1 MVTAMSE
8 SQGNDVR
15 AGQSADDGY
24 WASLF
29 GTEDAFAREVETE
42 PADIPS
48 PYDWLGPPAAPSSED
63 SDPGSLLSAAPDKP
77 SIEVD
82 PWALAQQ
89 CMSADEV
96 LELRVVDHNKG
107 GLLVFWSGIQGF
119 VPASQLIDFPQFH
132 IPRERYQTLAE
143 WHDRVLR
150 VKIIEV
156 NQLSSRLIFSER
168 ATLVAADERKD
179 LLKGVRQ
186 GDRLNG
192 IITNLTD
199 FGAFVD
205 LGGVEGLVHISEISW
220 SRVTHPSALLHQGQP
235 VRVVVLNVDRSAGR
249 VALSIKRLNADPW
262 RTAESR
268 YRPGQLVQGVV
279 GNITTYGAFIILEEE
294 LEGLVHISELAEGH
308 FMHPRDVVRSGDRV
322 VARVL
327 SVDAGHKRIA
337 LSLRGVSTS
346 PGSGQ

>member
-1 MVTAMSE
+1 MSE
-8 SQGNDVR
+8 VEGRGFQ
-15 AGQSADDGY
+15 AEPAADDDY
-24 WASLF
+24 WFALF
-29 GTEDAFAREVETE
+29 KTEDSAGTDRDLTQDE
-42 PADIPS
+42 IPS
-48 PYDWLGPPAAPSSED
+48 TFDLTPPTQVLREDISQLPDAPLSEPPTELSS
-63 SDPGSLLSAAPDKP
+63 SD
-77 SIEVD
+77 D
-82 PWALAQQ
+82 PWEMAQTI
-89 CMSADEV
+89 MDADQL
-96 LELRVVDHNKG
+96 LELRVFDHNKG
-107 GLLVFWSGIQGF
+107 GLLVIWNGIQGF
-119 VPASQLIDFPQFH
+119 VPASQLVDFPQFH
-132 IPRERYQTLAE
+132 VPRERIQTLAE
-143 WHDRVLR
+143 WQGRTLPL
-150 VKIIEV
+150 KIIEV
-156 NQLSSRLIFSER
+156 NKANNRLIFSER
-168 ATLVAADERKD
+168 ASMVAADQRED
-179 LLKGVRQ
+179 LLNGVKQ
-186 GDRLNG
+186 GEQLQG
-192 IITNLTD
+192 TVTNLTE

>member
-1 MVTAMSE
+1 MSE
-8 SQGNDVR
+8 VEGRGFQ
-15 AGQSADDGY
+15 AEPAADDDY
-24 WASLF
+24 WFALF
-29 GTEDAFAREVETE
+29 KTEDSAGTDRDLTQDE
-42 PADIPS
+42 IPS
-48 PYDWLGPPAAPSSED
+48 TFDLTPPTQVLREDISQLPDAPLSEPPTELSS
-63 SDPGSLLSAAPDKP
+63 SD
-77 SIEVD
+77 D
-82 PWALAQQ
+82 PWEMAQTI
-89 CMSADEV
+89 MDADQL
-96 LELRVVDHNKG
+96 LELRVFDHNKG
-107 GLLVFWSGIQGF
+107 GLLVIWNGIQGF
-119 VPASQLIDFPQFH
+119 VPASQLVDFPQFH
-132 IPRERYQTLAE
+132 VPRERIQTLAE
-143 WHDRVLR
+143 WQGRTLPL
-150 VKIIEV
+150 KIIEV
-156 NQLSSRLIFSER
+156 NKANNRLIFSER
-168 ATLVAADERKD
+168 ASLVAAGQQED
-179 LLKGVRQ
+179 LLNGVKQ
-186 GDRLNG
+186 GEQLQG
-192 IITNLTD
+192 TVTNLTE

-262 RTAESR
+262 RTAKSR

>member
-1 MVTAMSE
+1 MSE
-8 SQGNDVR
+8 VEGRGFQ
-15 AGQSADDGY
+15 AEPAADDDY
-24 WASLF
+24 WFALF
-29 GTEDAFAREVETE
+29 KTEDSAGTDRDLTQDE
-42 PADIPS
+42 IPS
-48 PYDWLGPPAAPSSED
+48 TFDLTPPTQVLREDISQLPDAPLSEPPTELSP
-63 SDPGSLLSAAPDKP
+63 SD
-77 SIEVD
+77 D
-82 PWALAQQ
+82 PWEMAQTI
-89 CMSADEV
+89 MDADQL
-96 LELRVVDHNKG
+96 LELRVFDHNKG
-107 GLLVFWSGIQGF
+107 GLLVIWNGIQGF
-119 VPASQLIDFPQFH
+119 VPASQLVDFPQFH
-132 IPRERYQTLAE
+132 VPRERIQTLAE
-143 WHDRVLR
+143 WQGRTLPL
-150 VKIIEV
+150 KIIEV
-156 NQLSSRLIFSER
+156 NKANNRLIFSER
-168 ATLVAADERKD
+168 ASMVAADQRED
-179 LLKGVRQ
+179 LLNGVKQ
-186 GDRLNG
+186 GEQLQG
-192 IITNLTD
+192 TVTNLTE

>member
-1 MVTAMSE
+1 MSE
-8 SQGNDVR
+8 VEGRGFQ
-15 AGQSADDGY
+15 AEPAADDDY
-24 WASLF
+24 WFALF
-29 GTEDAFAREVETE
+29 KTEDSAGTDRDLTQDE
-42 PADIPS
+42 IPS
-48 PYDWLGPPAAPSSED
+48 TFDLTPPTQVLRDDISQLPDAPLSEPPTELSS
-63 SDPGSLLSAAPDKP
+63 SD
-77 SIEVD
+77 D
-82 PWALAQQ
+82 PWEMAQTI
-89 CMSADEV
+89 MDADQL
-96 LELRVVDHNKG
+96 LELRVFDHNKG
-107 GLLVFWSGIQGF
+107 GLLVIWNGIQGF
-119 VPASQLIDFPQFH
+119 VPASQLVDFPQFH
-132 IPRERYQTLAE
+132 VPRERIQTLAE
-143 WHDRVLR
+143 WQGRTLPL
-150 VKIIEV
+150 KIIEV
-156 NQLSSRLIFSER
+156 NKANNRLIFSER
-168 ATLVAADERKD
+168 ASLVAAGQRED
-179 LLKGVRQ
+179 LLNGVKQ
-186 GDRLNG
+186 GEQLQG
-192 IITNLTD
+192 TVTNLTE